1 MPDND
6 LLLDTFLKEGK
17 KQKLDEDLL
26 TEIFTHMHNYQ
37 HVPSGERDGI
47 RAELQK
53 IIKTYLGD

>member
-6 LLLDTFLKEGK
+6 LLLETIWKEWK

-26 TEIFTHMHNYQ
+26 REIFTHMHNYQ
-37 HVPSGERDGI
+37 FVPSGERDGI

-53 IIKTYLGD
+53 DYQNLSW

>member
-26 TEIFTHMHNYQ
+26 REIFTHMHNYQ
-37 HVPSGERDGI
+37 FVPSGERDGI